1 LKHLKTLIKITL
13 SIGIFIGILY
23 LLDTLYAFGLKQNR
37 NLKAAY
43 IQTNKK
49 DADIL
54 FHGPCEPL
62 WMLDPAQIDPLT
74 KKTSYNLSLSH
85 SDFADNYLHLYLYL
99 QHNKAPEYMFL
110 YVTPESLDKKF
121 NTFNTY
127 RFAGYMNDS
136 MVAAVVKEN
145 DRSYYNWSKIPFMR
159 FAYYNSRITF
169 QVLQGYKHY
178 FSGRAEA
185 FYPNGFEPPAKIVWD
200 NHLEDM
206 QQQYPQGYRFVIDS
220 LRVKYL
226 EKTIELAKANN
237 IKVLLYESPVL
248 TESLKSTVNREE
260 MLQEIQHIAKKEGV
274 VYQQFDHLPLSAS
287 RNYFISSLNL
297 NTEGLRIFN
306 DTLAAYIKRLP

>member
-1 LKHLKTLIKITL
+1 VRTSIKIVI
-13 SIGIFIGILY
+13 SIGILIAFLY
-23 LLDTLYAFGLKQNR
+23 ALDALYAFGLKQNR
-37 NLKAAY
+37 NRKAAY
-43 IQTNKK
+43 VQLNKK

-62 WMLDPAQIDPLT
+62 WMLDPAQIDPLI

-99 QHNKAPEYMFL
+99 KNNKAPEYMLL
-110 YVTPESLDKKF
+110 YVTPESLDRKF

-127 RFAGYMNDS
+127 RFAEYLDDS
-136 MVAAVVKEN
+136 TVAAVVKEN
-145 DRSYYNWSKIPFMR
+145 DRSYYTWSKIPYMR

-169 QVLQGYKHY
+169 EVLQGYKHY
-178 FSGRAEA
+178 FSDRAEA

-206 QQQYPQGYRFVIDS
+206 QKQYPNGYRFGIDN

-248 TESLKSTVNREE
+248 AESLGNIVNREE
-260 MLQEIQHIAKKEGV
+260 VLQEIRRIAGKEGV
-274 VYQQFDHLPLSAS
+274 VYKQFDNLPLSAS
-287 RNYFISSLNL
+287 RKYFISSLNL

-306 DTLAAYIKRLP
+306 DTLAAYIRCLP